1 MWIVSILL
9 IIVGIVLLII
19 SKRTP
24 KKEGVGKK
32 QSLVSFGVVCLIIG
46 IFGLIGQVIK
56 SII

>member
-19 SKRTP
+19 NKRTP
-24 KKEGVGKK
+24 KNEGVGKK
-32 QSLVSFGVVCLIIG
+32 QSLVSSGVVCLIIG
-46 IFGLIGQVIK
+46 IFGFIGQIIR

>member
-19 SKRTP
+19 NNRTP
-24 KKEGVGKK
+24 KSEGVGKN

-46 IFGLIGQVIK
+46 IFGFIGQIIR

>member
-19 SKRTP
+19 NNRTP

-46 IFGLIGQVIK
+46 IFGLIGQIIK
-56 SII
+56 

>member
-19 SKRTP
+19 NKRTP
-24 KKEGVGKK
+24 KNEGVGKK

-46 IFGLIGQVIK
+46 IFGFIGHIIR

>member
-19 SKRTP
+19 NKRTP
-24 KKEGVGKK
+24 KNEGVGKK

-46 IFGLIGQVIK
+46 IFGFIGQIIR

>member
-19 SKRTP
+19 NNRTP
-24 KKEGVGKK
+24 KNEGVGKK

-46 IFGLIGQVIK
+46 IFGFIGQIIR

>member
-19 SKRTP
+19 NNRTP

-46 IFGLIGQVIK
+46 IFGLIGQIIK

>member
-19 SKRTP
+19 NNRTP
-24 KKEGVGKK
+24 KSEGVGKK

-46 IFGLIGQVIK
+46 IFGFIGQIIR

>member
-19 SKRTP
+19 NNRTP
-24 KKEGVGKK
+24 KKESVGKK

-46 IFGLIGQVIK
+46 IFGLIGQIIK

>member
-19 SKRTP
+19 NNRTH
-24 KKEGVGKK
+24 KNEGVGKK

-46 IFGLIGQVIK
+46 VFGFIGQIIR

>member
-19 SKRTP
+19 NNRTP
-24 KKEGVGKK
+24 KKKVSAK

-46 IFGLIGQVIK
+46 IFGLIGQIIK

>member
-19 SKRTP
+19 NNHTP

-46 IFGLIGQVIK
+46 IFGLIGQIIK

>member
-19 SKRTP
+19 NKRTP
-24 KKEGVGKK
+24 KNEGVGKK

-46 IFGLIGQVIK
+46 VFGFIGQIIR

>member
-1 MWIVSILL
+1 MRIVSILL

-19 SKRTP
+19 NNRTP
-24 KKEGVGKK
+24 KSEGVGKK

-46 IFGLIGQVIK
+46 IFGFIGQIIR

>member
-19 SKRTP
+19 SNRTS

-46 IFGLIGQVIK
+46 VFGLIGQIIK

>member
-19 SKRTP
+19 NNRTP
-24 KKEGVGKK
+24 KSEGVGKK

-46 IFGLIGQVIK
+46 IFGLIGQIIK